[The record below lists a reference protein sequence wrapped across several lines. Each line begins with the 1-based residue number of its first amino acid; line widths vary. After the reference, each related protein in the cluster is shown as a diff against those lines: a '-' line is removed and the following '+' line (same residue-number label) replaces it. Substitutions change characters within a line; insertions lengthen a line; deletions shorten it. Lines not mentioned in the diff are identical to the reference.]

1 MDSKHFGWMDDVSC
15 FAKNQKNNRNQT
27 QGEEHMI
34 EAFGY
39 MLIGVFFAL
48 LIPFLKALA
57 ETKIEDK
64 KNDAAN

>member
-1 MDSKHFGWMDDVSC
+1 
-15 FAKNQKNNRNQT
+15 
-27 QGEEHMI
+27 MI

-39 MLIGVFFAL
+39 MFIGVFFAL
-48 LIPFLKALA
+48 LIPFLKAFA

>member
-1 MDSKHFGWMDDVSC
+1 
-15 FAKNQKNNRNQT
+15 
-27 QGEEHMI
+27 MI
-34 EAFGY
+34 EAIGY

-48 LIPFLKALA
+48 LIPFLKAFA